1 MNKLL
6 HHTQMSLP
14 EKDRIEAISLL
25 NNTLASTADL
35 YAQTKQ
41 AHWNV
46 KGTEFIALHKLFDAI
61 AEEVENHIDIIA
73 ERITSLGGT
82 TLATI
87 KEIAK
92 NTQLREYPID
102 IFAAKDHLEHL
113 THNFAILGELA
124 RNNIKATEEIG
135 DMGTSDLYIAFSRML
150 DHNLWF
156 MEAQLFKNKSV

>member
-14 EKDRIEAISLL
+14 EKDRVEIIRLL
-25 NNTLASTADL
+25 NLTLASAADL

-46 KGTEFIALHKLFDAI
+46 KGPEFIALHKLFDDI
-61 AEEVENHIDIIA
+61 AEDVENHIDIIA

-87 KEIAK
+87 KEITQ
-92 NTQLREYPID
+92 NTQLREYPVD

-113 THNFAILGELA
+113 THNFAILGELS
-124 RNNIKATEEIG
+124 RKNIKATEELT

-156 MEAQLFKNKSV
+156 MEAQMQK